1 MAARTVTVWHGRLPH
16 RYTLLLPVMRRDAS
30 SQVAGQA
37 VSNIKL
43 FESVFEAMPQLFVQ
57 VRGTPAPLS
66 PRVYMCIYLLEYRER
81 GPGLHNAS
89 SLGLSESFAR

>member
-1 MAARTVTVWHGRLPH
+1 MPH
-16 RYTLLLPVMRRDAS
+16 RYTLLLPVMREDAS

-57 VRGTPAPLS
+57 VRETNPP
-66 PRVYMCIYLLEYRER
+66 
-81 GPGLHNAS
+81 PGVCL
-89 SLGLSESFAR
+89 